1 MMLSV
6 TFQAPVIISAEH
18 LSAFLSMANTPAMV
32 VPAYTAENAEPE
44 FQNDQAFKGVFGAL
58 KGNGESVEPPAY
70 ATGND
75 FADPEPKRRGRKPGS
90 KNAAKVDAP
99 PADDNVPVVITAG
112 EVVPPPA
119 ETRNDLVQPVVNP
132 DLLGRFTDLVDKNYD
147 GALQLL
153 EHFGLARFSNLLPEN
168 QKEFGAALAELGV

>member
-1 MMLSV
+1 MILSV
-6 TFQAPVIISAEH
+6 TFQAPVLIPAE
-18 LSAFLSMANTPAMV
+18 LLPAFLSMAGTPALV
-32 VPAYTAENAEPE
+32 VPAYDTVDETLTEEAPVTGSE
-44 FQNDQAFKGVFGAL
+44 GAL
-58 KGNGESVEPPAY
+58 KGNGESPAY
-70 ATGND
+70 AITGNPV
-75 FADPEPKRRGRKPGS
+75 ADPEPEVKRRGRKPGS

-112 EVVPPPA
+112 EVVQPPA
-119 ETRNDLVQPVVNP
+119 ESRNDLVQPVVDP

-168 QKEFGAALAELGV
+168 QKEFGSALAELGV